1 MVICME
7 NEKRDKIII
16 QTSIIGII
24 GNLILV
30 IFKAFVGFLANSIS
44 IINDAINNLTDALS
58 SVITLIGTK
67 LAGKRANKKHPLGF
81 GRIEYITSSIIA
93 SLIIFAGC
101 TAIYESIESIIDH
114 FKNKTMPLFSLTSL
128 IIIASAII
136 VKVLLGLFFKK
147 RAKITESDALNSSGT
162 DALFDSVLS
171 LSTLIAALL
180 AYFFHIY
187 IEGYLGIILGL
198 FILRSGIVAIKESLS
213 SIVGER
219 YDPKYISTIKRSIQ
233 EIKGVY
239 GVYDV
244 ILNSYG
250 PHKSIGSCHI
260 GVEDNMQAKD
270 IQYLERQIAE
280 MVYQKFGII
289 MTIGIY
295 ALNEK
300 LECSRMIK
308 KDLIKILKE
317 YDTVLQMHGFYV
329 DEEKKVC
336 NFDLVISFD
345 DKNPINT
352 KDKIKEEIEKLHKDY
367 KFEVIFDVDFSLS
380 E

>member
-1 MVICME
+1 ME

-317 YDTVLQMHGFYV
+317 HDTVLQMHGFYV

>member
-1 MVICME
+1 ME

-147 RAKITESDALNSSGT
+147 RAKITESDALNSSGL

>member
-1 MVICME
+1 ME

-147 RAKITESDALNSSGT
+147 RAKITESDALNSSGL

-317 YDTVLQMHGFYV
+317 HDTVLQMHGFYV

>member
-1 MVICME
+1 ME
-7 NEKRDKIII
+7 KEKRDKIII

-93 SLIIFAGC
+93 SLIIFAGG